1 MEASS
6 MAEAVAL
13 KGTRFYMRNVRTRM
27 PFQYGAA
34 TLVSVPI
41 LHVGVTAELGDSTP
55 ARGWAADILPPKWF
69 DKDPAKEYGENVAD
83 LIAMA
88 RAAEKAY
95 GEASLRPRSLFA
107 VWRDGYEATQ
117 EAGRAAGLN
126 QLTAGHGSSLF
137 ERALID
143 AIGRA
148 RGLPYHQLL
157 RRDALGI
164 DLSALHGR
172 LRGTSISRAVPE
184 KPLESAAVRHTVG
197 MADPIRTSE
206 IPADERLD
214 DGLPQ
219 ALEEYIGQGIRYLK
233 IKLGGVLDSDLGRL
247 RQIAEV
253 LGEDREFSVSLDGNE
268 QYEHPDEVLE
278 LVRGMRGDRRLRRLY
293 ESVIYIE
300 QPLDRSRALDGDLA
314 ESIRALSGFKPVVI
328 DESDD
333 AIDSFARAAE
343 IGYTGVSAKNCKGL
357 IKAIANRALTLKLS
371 ADSGAPFMMTAEDLM
386 NLPVVPL
393 QQDLA
398 QVAALGI
405 DHVERNGHHYV
416 RGLDHL
422 SEAERTGCE
431 QVHSGLYRRDGG
443 MTRLDCRG
451 GRIDLRSLQVPGLGV
466 GVRVDRET
474 MVPLD
479 QWRFDSL

>member
-1 MEASS
+1 

-13 KGTRFYMRNVRTRM
+13 KETRFYMRNVRTRM
-27 PFQYGAA
+27 PFRYGAA

-88 RAAEKAY
+88 RAAGKAY

-107 VWRDGYEATQ
+107 VWRDGYEATL
-117 EAGRAAGLN
+117 EAGGAAGLN
-126 QLTAGHGSSLF
+126 RLTAGHGSSLF

-143 AIGRA
+143 AIGTA
-148 RGLPYHQLL
+148 RGLSYHQLL

-164 DLSALHGR
+164 ELSALHEE
-172 LRGTSISRAVPE
+172 LRGIPVSGAVPE
-184 KPLESAAVRHTVG
+184 QPLEFAAVRHTVG
-197 MADPIRTSE
+197 MADPIRTGE

-233 IKLGGVLDSDLGRL
+233 IKLGGVLDSDIERL
-247 RQIAEV
+247 RQIADV
-253 LGEDREFSVSLDGNE
+253 LVGDRQYSVSLDGNE
-268 QYEHPDEVLE
+268 QYGHPDELLE
-278 LVRGMRGDRRLRRLY
+278 LMGAMGADRRLQGLY

-300 QPLDRSRALDGDLA
+300 QPLDRGRALDGDFA
-314 ESIRALSGFKPVVI
+314 GGIRALSGLKPVVI

-333 AIDSFARAAE
+333 ALDSFARAARV
-343 IGYTGVSAKNCKGL
+343 GYNGVSAKNCKGL

-371 ADSGAPFMMTAEDLM
+371 ADSGSPFFMTAEDLM

-431 QVHSGLYRRDGG
+431 QVHAGLYRREGG
-443 MTRLDCRG
+443 MTRLDIRR

>member
-1 MEASS
+1 

-13 KGTRFYMRNVRTRM
+13 KEARFYMRNVRTRM
-27 PFQYGAA
+27 PFRYGAA

-88 RAAEKAY
+88 RFAEEAY
-95 GEASLRPRSLFA
+95 GEASRRPRSLFA
-107 VWRDGYEATQ
+107 LWRDGYEGTL

-126 QLTAGHGSSLF
+126 RLTAGHGSSLF

-143 AIGRA
+143 AIGTA
-148 RGLPYHQLL
+148 RGLSYHQLL

-164 DLSALHGR
+164 ELSALHEE
-172 LRGTSISRAVPE
+172 LRGIPVSRAVPE
-184 KPLESAAVRHTVG
+184 QPLEFAAVRHTVG
-197 MADPIRTSE
+197 MADPIRTGE

-233 IKLGGVLDSDLGRL
+233 VKLDGVLDSDLGRL

-253 LGEDREFSVSLDGNE
+253 LGRDREYSVSLDGNE
-268 QYEHPDEVLE
+268 QYGHPDELLE
-278 LVRGMRGDRRLRRLY
+278 LMEAMRGDHRLRGLY
-293 ESVIYIE
+293 GSVIYIE
-300 QPLDRSRALDGDLA
+300 QPLDRGRALDGDLA
-314 ESIRALSGFKPVVI
+314 GGIRALSGLKPVVI

-333 AIDSFARAAE
+333 ALDSFARAAGV
-343 IGYTGVSAKNCKGL
+343 GYNGVSAKNCKGL
-357 IKAIANRALTLKLS
+357 IKAIANRALILKLS
-371 ADSGAPFMMTAEDLM
+371 AESGAPFFMTAEDLM

-431 QVHSGLYRRDGG
+431 QVHAGLYRREGG
-443 MTRLDCRG
+443 MTRLDVRD

>member
-1 MEASS
+1 
-6 MAEAVAL
+6 MAEAIAL
-13 KGTRFYMRNVRTRM
+13 KETRFYMRNVRTRM
-27 PFQYGAA
+27 PFKYGAA

-41 LHVGVTAELGDSTP
+41 LHVGVIAELGDSTP

-69 DKDPAKEYGENVAD
+69 DKDPAKEYEENVGD

-88 RAAEKAY
+88 RAGGEAY
-95 GEASLRPRSLFA
+95 GEASLRPGSLFA
-107 VWRDGYEATQ
+107 VWRDGYEATL
-117 EAGRAAGLN
+117 EAGCRAGLN
-126 QLTAGHGSSLF
+126 PLTAGHGSSLF

-143 AIGRA
+143 AIGTA

-157 RRDALGI
+157 RRDSLGI
-164 DLSALHGR
+164 ELSALHEELQGV
-172 LRGTSISRAVPE
+172 SVSQAVPAR
-184 KPLESAAVRHTVG
+184 PLASAAVRHTVG
-197 MADPIRTSE
+197 MADPIRSNE
-206 IPADERLD
+206 IPAGERLD

-219 ALEEYIGQGIRYLK
+219 ALEEYIEQGIRYLK
-233 IKLGGVLDSDLGRL
+233 IKLGGVLESDLERL
-247 RQIAEV
+247 RQIAET
-253 LGEDREFSVSLDGNE
+253 LAGDREFSVSLDGNE
-268 QYEHPDEVLE
+268 QYEHPDELLE
-278 LVRGMRGDRRLRRLY
+278 LLRAMHGDSRLRGLY

-300 QPLDRSRALDGDLA
+300 QPLDRSRALDGEFA
-314 ESIRALSGFKPVVI
+314 EGIRALAGLRPVVI

-333 AIDSFARAAE
+333 AVDSFARAAG
-343 IGYTGVSAKNCKGL
+343 IGYNGVSAKNCKGL
-357 IKAIANRALTLKLS
+357 IKAIANRALTLKLG

-422 SEAERTGCE
+422 SEAERTDCE
-431 QVHSGLYRRDGG
+431 RVHAGLYRREGG
-443 MTRLDCRG
+443 MTRLDIRG

-466 GVRVDRET
+466 GVRVDCES

>member
-1 MEASS
+1 

-13 KGTRFYMRNVRTRM
+13 KEARFYMRNVRTRM
-27 PFQYGAA
+27 PFRYGAA

-41 LHVGVTAELGDSTP
+41 LHVGVTAELGDSTL

-83 LIAMA
+83 LVAMA
-88 RAAEKAY
+88 RAAGKAY

-107 VWRDGYEATQ
+107 VWRDGYEATL
-117 EAGRAAGLN
+117 EAGGAAGLN
-126 QLTAGHGSSLF
+126 RLTAGHGSSLF

-148 RGLPYHQLL
+148 RGLSYHQLL

-164 DLSALHGR
+164 ELSALHGE
-172 LRGTSISRAVPE
+172 LRGISVSRAVPG
-184 KPLESAAVRHTVG
+184 KPLEFAAVRHTVG
-197 MADPIRTSE
+197 MADPIRTGE
-206 IPADERLD
+206 IPAQERLD

-253 LGEDREFSVSLDGNE
+253 LGGDREYSVSLDGNE
-268 QYEHPDEVLE
+268 QYEHPDELLE
-278 LVRGMRGDRRLRRLY
+278 LMGAMRCDRRLRRLY

-300 QPLDRSRALDGDLA
+300 QPLDRSRALDGDFA
-314 ESIRALSGFKPVVI
+314 GGIRALSGLKPVAI

-357 IKAIANRALTLKLS
+357 IKAIANRALTFKLS
-371 ADSGAPFMMTAEDLM
+371 ADSGAPFFMTAEDLM

-431 QVHSGLYRRDGG
+431 QVHAGLYCRDGG
-443 MTRLDCRG
+443 ITRLDIRG

-466 GVRVDRET
+466 GVRVDRES

-479 QWRFDSL
+479 RWRFDSL

>member
-1 MEASS
+1 
-6 MAEAVAL
+6 MAEAIAL
-13 KGTRFYMRNVRTRM
+13 KETRFYMRNVRTRM
-27 PFQYGAA
+27 PFRYGAA

-69 DKDPAKEYGENVAD
+69 DKDPAKEYEENVAD
-83 LIAMA
+83 LISMG
-88 RAAEKAY
+88 RAAAEAY

-107 VWRDGYEATQ
+107 VWRDGYEATL
-117 EAGRAAGLN
+117 EAGRGAGLN
-126 QLTAGHGSSLF
+126 RLTAGHGSSLF

-164 DLSALHGR
+164 ELSALHGQ
-172 LRGTSISRAVPE
+172 LRGVSVSRAVPE
-184 KPLESAAVRHTVG
+184 KPLEFAAVRHTVG

-206 IPADERLD
+206 IPAEERLD

-219 ALEEYIGQGIRYLK
+219 ALEEYLGQGVRYLK
-233 IKLGGVLDSDLGRL
+233 IKLGGVLDSDLERL
-247 RQIAEV
+247 RQIAGV
-253 LGEDREFSVSLDGNE
+253 LVGDRQYFVSLDGNE

-278 LVRGMRGDRRLRRLY
+278 LLEEMRADHRLRGLY
-293 ESVIYIE
+293 GAVIYME
-300 QPLDRSRALDGDLA
+300 QPIDRSRALEKELA
-314 ESIRALSGFKPVVI
+314 GGIRALARLKPVVI

-333 AIDSFARAAE
+333 AIDSFARAVE

-357 IKAIANRALTLKLS
+357 VKAIANRALALKLS
-371 ADSGAPFMMTAEDLM
+371 ADSGVRYFMTAEDLM

-422 SEAERTGCE
+422 GEAERTGCE
-431 QVHSGLYRRDGG
+431 QVHSGLYRREGG
-443 MTRLDCRG
+443 MTRLDTGG

-466 GVRVDRET
+466 GVRVDWET